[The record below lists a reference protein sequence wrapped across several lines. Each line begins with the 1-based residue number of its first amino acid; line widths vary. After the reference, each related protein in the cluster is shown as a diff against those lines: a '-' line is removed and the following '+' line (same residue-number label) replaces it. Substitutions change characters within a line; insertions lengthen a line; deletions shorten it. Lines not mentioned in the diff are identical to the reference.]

1 MSLISEKQER
11 FLQFDVVSDDSDHSY
26 LNHWNKPTKNKKG
39 INNNNGA
46 STTDGPDWLSNAS
59 SGVHKKIMKE
69 WKVLEKNLPEDIY
82 VRVYER
88 RIDLLRAAI
97 VGPAGTPYHD
107 GLFIFDLAFPPDY
120 PARPPLVHYR
130 SFGLRINP
138 NLYANGKVCLSLLNT
153 WLGSRNEKWNP
164 GESTVLQVL
173 VSIQGLVLNKN
184 PYFNEPGTALL
195 PGRKTKKSMAY
206 TENAFV
212 LSCTTMVYLLRRP
225 AKNFE
230 PLITAHFRDRATH
243 ILSACNAYMNSR
255 AVVGCYGEA
264 RSGQSDPVIKVSKN
278 FKVLMKSWYPHMVAV
293 FKGTGAS
300 LGHSVEQLVVD
311 NKTMSSKGRNSDG
324 KKNKKSSGFGKVIG
338 ILKRFLG
345 FKKVG
350 TGKGIKVN
358 SST

>member
-26 LNHWNKPTKNKKG
+26 LNHWNKPTKNKKA
-39 INNNNGA
+39 INNNNGTT
-46 STTDGPDWLSNAS
+46 TTDGPDWLSNAS

-107 GLFIFDLAFPPDY
+107 GLFVFDLAFPPDY

-164 GESTVLQVL
+164 G
-173 VSIQGLVLNKN
+173 IQ
-184 PYFNEPGTALL
+184 
-195 PGRKTKKSMAY
+195 
-206 TENAFV
+206 
-212 LSCTTMVYLLRRP
+212 
-225 AKNFE
+225 
-230 PLITAHFRDRATH
+230 
-243 ILSACNAYMNSR
+243 
-255 AVVGCYGEA
+255 
-264 RSGQSDPVIKVSKN
+264 
-278 FKVLMKSWYPHMVAV
+278 
-293 FKGTGAS
+293 
-300 LGHSVEQLVVD
+300 
-311 NKTMSSKGRNSDG
+311 
-324 KKNKKSSGFGKVIG
+324 
-338 ILKRFLG
+338 
-345 FKKVG
+345 
-350 TGKGIKVN
+350 
-358 SST
+358 